1 MLQII
6 PFVKLD
12 FFKILYISES
22 DKKIIN
28 KETRYGI
35 FSIGK
40 SEKFIDFA
48 KKLFTIPTSWYSKP
62 NSISICSN
70 ECYPKEY
77 RGCSSDESYED
88 DADYIYY
95 EQLDEQL
102 QTEKDLLD
110 SQITE
115 LDSQISSMKT
125 LVQNNIK
132 SSCTLNLSG
141 GN

>member
-1 MLQII
+1 MRAI
-6 PFVKLD
+6 
-12 FFKILYISES
+12 
-22 DKKIIN
+22 KKIIN

-48 KKLFTIPTSWYSKP
+48 KKLFTIPTSWYS
-62 NSISICSN
+62 NQIQLASAQMSAIQ
-70 ECYPKEY
+70 KEY

>member
-1 MLQII
+1 MAFLALASQKSLLTLQKNFLQFQQVGIQNQI
-6 PFVKLD
+6 QLA
-12 FFKILYISES
+12 ES
-22 DKKIIN
+22 QMSAIQKCYDN
-28 KETRYGI
+28 KDYQ
-35 FSIGK
+35 
-40 SEKFIDFA
+40 
-48 KKLFTIPTSWYSKP
+48 
-62 NSISICSN
+62 
-70 ECYPKEY
+70 
-77 RGCSSDESYED
+77 D

-102 QTEKDLLD
+102 GSEKDLLD

-115 LDSQISSMKT
+115 IDSQISSMKT

>member
-1 MLQII
+1 MAFLALASQKSLLTLQKN
-6 PFVKLD
+6 FLQFQQV
-12 FFKILYISES
+12 
-22 DKKIIN
+22 
-28 KETRYGI
+28 GI
-35 FSIGK
+35 QNQIQLASAQMSAIQ
-40 SEKFIDFA
+40 
-48 KKLFTIPTSWYSKP
+48 
-62 NSISICSN
+62 
-70 ECYPKEY
+70 KEY
-77 RGCSSDESYED
+77 RGCSSDEGYQD

>member
-1 MLQII
+1 MAFLALARQKSLLTLQKNFLQFQQVGIQNQI
-6 PFVKLD
+6 QLA
-12 FFKILYISES
+12 ES
-22 DKKIIN
+22 QMSAIQKSYGN
-28 KETRYGI
+28 KDYQ
-35 FSIGK
+35 
-40 SEKFIDFA
+40 
-48 KKLFTIPTSWYSKP
+48 
-62 NSISICSN
+62 
-70 ECYPKEY
+70 
-77 RGCSSDESYED
+77 D

-102 QTEKDLLD
+102 GSEKDLLD

-115 LDSQISSMKT
+115 IDSQISSMKT

>member
-1 MLQII
+1 MAFLALASQKSLLTLQKN
-6 PFVKLD
+6 FLQFQQV
-12 FFKILYISES
+12 
-22 DKKIIN
+22 
-28 KETRYGI
+28 GI
-35 FSIGK
+35 QNQIQLASAQMSAIQ
-40 SEKFIDFA
+40 
-48 KKLFTIPTSWYSKP
+48 
-62 NSISICSN
+62 
-70 ECYPKEY
+70 KEY
-77 RGCSSDESYED
+77 QSYED

>member
-1 MLQII
+1 MSLLTLQKN
-6 PFVKLD
+6 FLQFQQV
-12 FFKILYISES
+12 
-22 DKKIIN
+22 
-28 KETRYGI
+28 GI
-35 FSIGK
+35 QNQIQLASAQMSAIQ
-40 SEKFIDFA
+40 
-48 KKLFTIPTSWYSKP
+48 
-62 NSISICSN
+62 
-70 ECYPKEY
+70 KEY

>member
-1 MLQII
+1 MAFLALASQKSLLTLQKNFLQFQQVGIQNQI
-6 PFVKLD
+6 QLA
-12 FFKILYISES
+12 ES
-22 DKKIIN
+22 QMSAIQKS
-28 KETRYGI
+28 YGNN
-35 FSIGK
+35 
-40 SEKFIDFA
+40 D
-48 KKLFTIPTSWYSKP
+48 YQ
-62 NSISICSN
+62 
-70 ECYPKEY
+70 
-77 RGCSSDESYED
+77 D

-102 QTEKDLLD
+102 GSEKDLLD

-115 LDSQISSMKT
+115 IDSQISSMKT